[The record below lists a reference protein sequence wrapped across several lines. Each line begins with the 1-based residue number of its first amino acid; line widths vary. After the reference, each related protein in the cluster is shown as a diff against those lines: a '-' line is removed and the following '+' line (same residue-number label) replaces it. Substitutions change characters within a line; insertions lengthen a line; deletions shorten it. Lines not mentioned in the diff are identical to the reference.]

1 MSCSGTRREEEIDR
15 IRLERNSTDTKI
27 ELNELAMTAEMV
39 EYGLKED
46 LQPKDD
52 DLEASNRNFFKH
64 VSTQEASN
72 RNFFERI
79 TSPRQK
85 RSPKPSNSPRNVR
98 RDASK
103 KDAHKRDD
111 VLAV

>member
-1 MSCSGTRREEEIDR
+1 
-15 IRLERNSTDTKI
+15 
-27 ELNELAMTAEMV
+27 MTAEMV

-46 LQPKDD
+46 LQSKDD
-52 DLEASNRNFFKH
+52 DLEASNRNFFDRI
-64 VSTQEASN
+64 STQEASN

-85 RSPKPSNSPRNVR
+85 ISPKPSKSPRNVR
-98 RDASK
+98 RNASK
-103 KDAHKRDD
+103 KDANKRDV